1 MNRLKAKIKTIKNI
15 GKLHFLSFI
24 IKKQNISMLSLE
36 INENIKIGD
45 IVYLTIKSTN
55 IALSKKLP
63 QNISIINKL
72 ETKIID
78 IKDGEILTSIKLDID
93 GFILESIIT
102 TQSYLDMNLNI
113 DDEVIALIKGSE
125 IAIC

>member
-15 GKLHFLSFI
+15 DKLHFLSFI

-36 INENIKIGD
+36 INENIKVGD

-55 IALSKKLP
+55 IALSKNLP

-102 TQSYLDMNLNI
+102 TKAYLDMNLHI

>member
-1 MNRLKAKIKTIKNI
+1 LNRLKAKIKTIKNI